1 MTHTALHVAWLS
13 PDNAIDTK
21 SDLAATVML
30 SGEGWERH
38 GAQFSSIDDGEGE
51 IVHSA
56 GGVCTTSVGDIAF
69 RVWDYGDE
77 PTTYLLVE
85 GELSER
91 PALTELVVAQMRR
104 DGILGKEVE
113 VALFANHGTPAE
125 TQRYDV
131 PSTELQYLLEGA
143 YSRRARGERGVRAR
157 ALIAQRRELVV
168 AAARD
173 LIAVPIALVVTVG
186 LTVTSAFNNWGLSLV
201 PRIGVVA
208 LGAILV
214 IPLLISVVSLLR
226 LSLFRDAL
234 ATRSSP
240 LQNPEGDA
248 QTDAGEE
255 LAEA

>member
-1 MTHTALHVAWLS
+1 VTHTALHVAWLS
-13 PDNAIDTK
+13 PDDAIDTK
-21 SDLAATVML
+21 PDLAATVML

-51 IVHSA
+51 VVHSA

-104 DGILGKEVE
+104 DGILGKEV
-113 VALFANHGTPAE
+113 VVVLFANHGTPPEPQTYGA
-125 TQRYDV
+125 

-143 YSRRARGERGVRAR
+143 YARRARGERGVRAR

-208 LGAILV
+208 LGAALV
-214 IPLLISVVSLLR
+214 IPLLLSVVSLLR

-240 LQNPEGDA
+240 LRSSEGDA
-248 QTDAGEE
+248 QADAAEE
-255 LAEA
+255 PA

>member
-1 MTHTALHVAWLS
+1 VAWLS
-13 PDNAIDTK
+13 PDDAIDTK

-30 SGEGWERH
+30 GGEGWERH
-38 GAQFSSIDDGEGE
+38 GARFSSIDDGEGE
-51 IVHSA
+51 VVQSA

-113 VALFANHGTPAE
+113 VALFANHGTLAE
-125 TQRYDV
+125 TQRYDM
-131 PSTELQYLLEGA
+131 PSTEFQYLLEGA

-157 ALIAQRRELVV
+157 ALIVQRRELVV

-186 LTVTSAFNNWGLSLV
+186 LTVTSAFHDWGLSLV

-214 IPLLISVVSLLR
+214 IPLLVSVVSLLR

-234 ATRSSP
+234 ATRSHP
-240 LQNPEGDA
+240 LQSPEGDA
-248 QTDAGEE
+248 QADAGE
-255 LAEA
+255 